1 MKLHEVN
8 EGIHKNKNAVV
19 SVAVPAVAGEKL
31 PVVDTMARNHAVVGR
46 RKRLSRAAQCLWC
59 VAFLS
64 EVLITVS
71 L

>member
-8 EGIHKNKNAVV
+8 EGIHKNKKRRRIGRGPG
-19 SVAVPAVAGEKL
+19 SGWEKL
-31 PVVDTMARNHAVVGR
+31 PVEDTMARNHAVVGR